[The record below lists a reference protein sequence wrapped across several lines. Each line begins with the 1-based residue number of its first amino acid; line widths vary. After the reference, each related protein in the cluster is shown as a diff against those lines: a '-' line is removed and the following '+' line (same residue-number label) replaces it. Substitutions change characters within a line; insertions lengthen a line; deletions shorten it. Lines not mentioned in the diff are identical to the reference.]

1 MRRKKCVAKPKKRA
15 VIIIANTESLIE
27 ISLPYLV
34 YTIKTVKAI
43 KPIIRKTHAK
53 IHNGNEGTSN

>member
-1 MRRKKCVAKPKKRA
+1 MAKPKKTA
-15 VIIIANTESLIE
+15 VIIIASTESLID

-34 YTIKTVKAI
+34 YTIKIVKAI
-43 KPIIRKTHAK
+43 NPIIRKTHAK